1 MTWVDLV
8 ILAVLAISALLA
20 FVRGF
25 VREVLGI
32 IAWLGAA
39 ALAVWANPRIL
50 PRFEIWLHAYPG
62 FAQPVALGVVFLAA
76 LIVLLVISHVIS
88 RAVRRS
94 PLGGLDRSL
103 GLIFGL
109 VRGAALVVIAY
120 ILVGMVVP
128 PVEWPQPVLQARSLS
143 FAYSG
148 ATWTRGLLPV
158 GFRPKV
164 PAPPAGPSI
173 KEDAVLRAT
182 PQGRATSKP
191 PAHE

>member
-20 FVRGF
+20 FLRGF

-39 ALAVWANPRIL
+39 AVAVWAEPRIR
-50 PRFEIWLHAYPG
+50 PRFQIWLHAYPG
-62 FAQPVALGVVFLAA
+62 LAEPVALGVVFIVT
-76 LIVLLVISHVIS
+76 LIVLLVISHAIS
-88 RAVRRS
+88 KAVRRS

-109 VRGAALVVIAY
+109 VRGAALVVLAY

-128 PVEWPQPVLQARSLS
+128 PREWPAPVLQARSLQ

-148 ATWTRGLLPV
+148 ANWTSGLLPV

-164 PAPPAGPSI
+164 PAPPTGPSI
-173 KEDAVLRAT
+173 REDAMLRAT
-182 PQGRATSKP
+182 PQGRATGKP
-191 PAHE
+191 PDHE